1 MSNYKILEVTISRRE
16 DIKKNG
22 ESDPPIMTSTV
33 ECYLV
38 AHCLFEYMNDQYSC
52 EVDISK
58 IATKT
63 YDENG
68 KIEVVVGDGV
78 PTYEEVEKLLDAVI
92 VDKLKSI
99 NAERTYR
106 SVIKSVSGQAEV
118 ELSRYFRDSK
128 SGVDLV

>member
-1 MSNYKILEVTISRRE
+1 MSSYKILEVTISHRE
-16 DIKKNG
+16 AIKKNE

-38 AHCLFEYMNDQYSC
+38 AHCLFEYMSDQYSC

-128 SGVDLV
+128 SGFDLL

>member
-1 MSNYKILEVTISRRE
+1 MSNYKILEVTISHRE
-16 DIKKNG
+16 DIKKN
-22 ESDPPIMTSTV
+22 EDPLTIVSTV

-38 AHCLFEYMNDQYSC
+38 AHCLFEYLNSQYSC

-63 YDENG
+63 YDKNG
-68 KIEVVVGDGV
+68 EIEVVVGDGV
-78 PTYEEVEKLLDAVI
+78 PTQEEVEKLLDAVI
-92 VDKLKSI
+92 VEKLKSI
-99 NAERTYR
+99 NAEHLYR